1 MRQTNYILLMLLL
14 YAGVVYFLHQVHD
27 DRQQQYLSHTSTLLD
42 TTYQASLERYALAM
56 DTFYTSV
63 THHPE
68 AIPLFYRGIK
78 SDAEQQDELRLRLYT
93 LLQPQFRDLI
103 VRGIQQ
109 WQFHRADGSSYLR
122 MHAPAIHND
131 NLLALRPSLQQT
143 KVQPIPR
150 YGFEAGK
157 LFIGFRFIHPLFDQ
171 GSLMGSMETGVS
183 FHEVSLD
190 LAALAPEQAFLFLLK
205 RTTVEALSLFE
216 SSELFETSLI
226 SSNYLLDHRS
236 LSYQQG
242 SVLPIH
248 DLRLQ
253 LASASLSTKLEQGKP
268 FSLALFNGGQGY
280 SATFIPVHN
289 FLNETDGYI
298 LALHSA
304 PILASIQWD
313 FYSSSAVGLVV
324 ICLLAWLLLNLH
336 RQRLLTLSQAQRL
349 DSIGQ
354 AVGEGIYVLD
364 RQGKT
369 LYVNEA
375 VSRLTGFN
383 AEKLYQSN
391 LHYLLHS
398 HEGNA
403 GMKLAEC
410 PMFLTAL
417 NGGTY
422 DADEEFRTRTGQLMP
437 VVVTSRPLM
446 EGGQVTGVVTVFR
459 DISERKEQEQ
469 RLQELATTD
478 PLTGLCN
485 RRAFMERL
493 HEELQLHQRLQYSS
507 SLLMVDFDHFKEIND
522 RHGHQTGDLVLQHF
536 ARVARDCL
544 RQTDLIGRL
553 GGEEF
558 AIFLPG
564 TGLKGASHLAEL
576 LRERMENSPTTVE
589 NDEIAMTV
597 SIGVT
602 TLCAEDKDPSDI
614 LNRADKALYQ
624 AKDQGRNQFVAA

>member
-14 YAGVVYFLHQVHD
+14 YAGVVFFLHQVHD

-68 AIPLFYRGIK
+68 AIPLFYQGIK
-78 SDAEQQDELRLRLYT
+78 SNAEQQDEMRLRLYT

-122 MHAPAIHND
+122 MHAPAIHDD

-143 KVQPIPR
+143 KIQPIPR

-190 LAALAPEQAFLFLLK
+190 LADLAPQQAFLFLLK
-205 RTTVEALSLFE
+205 RKTVEALSLFE
-216 SSELFETSLI
+216 SSELYETSLI

-236 LSYQQG
+236 LAYQQG
-242 SVLPIH
+242 SALPIH

-253 LASASLSTKLEQGKP
+253 LSSASLSSKLEQGKP
-268 FSLALFNGGQGY
+268 FSLALFNSGQAY

-304 PILASIQWD
+304 PILTSIQWD
-313 FYSSSAVGLVV
+313 FYNSSAVGLVV

-375 VSRLTGFN
+375 VTRLTGFN

-403 GMKLAEC
+403 SMKLVEC

-417 NGGTY
+417 NGETY

-478 PLTGLCN
+478 PLTGLSN

-564 TGLKGASHLAEL
+564 TGLKGATHLAEL